1 MPQFIGAVLSRR
13 LATLHEIDTVY
24 GTQDLYD
31 MLEVATVDDFNQMIW
46 NKHGNRN

>member
-1 MPQFIGAVLSRR
+1 VPGIVGTVISKG

-31 MLEVATVDDFNQMIW
+31 MLEIIAVDNHNQRII
-46 NKHGNRN
+46 NKPGV